1 MCICRKGATAVMLLL
16 LFAYGSEVMA
26 EEAMAVDSR
35 FDKTGDHI
43 VDAADWLK
51 MSAKERENYAR
62 ASIKA
67 LGEDPDVLL
76 PDGVSRQ
83 GHYLQGLNQVYL

>member
-1 MCICRKGATAVMLLL
+1 MSKS
-16 LFAYGSEVMA
+16 YGSEVMA

-51 MSAKERENYAR
+51 MSAKERELCTG
-62 ASIKA
+62 I
-67 LGEDPDVLL
+67 D
-76 PDGVSRQ
+76 
-83 GHYLQGLNQVYL
+83 